1 MSSMNY
7 HDFCHDITMILPWIA
22 WFKANIPTSPWAEW
36 SWPSYVARHCR
47 PCDAGVIGARQG
59 PRRPQDL
66 ELTWFPWTFPMIP
79 HCFPGCFSY
88 FCFPKFDFLVGFLI
102 LFLLVLLVTSWRNPS
117 CNLQVVCWF
126 LSSDGKAEK
135 CPVSY
140 SNGSPLGR
148 TSNMCFDH
156 QQMGNYT
163 GFHGTISINKWGFT
177 WDYMGFNGA

>member
-1 MSSMNY
+1 MNY
-7 HDFCHDITMILPWIA
+7 HDLPWYCHDITMNWLVLLP
-22 WFKANIPTSPWAEW
+22 NIPTYPMGRVV
-36 SWPSYVARHCR
+36 VARHCR

-66 ELTWFPWTFPMIP
+66 ETTWFPWISYWFPGW
-79 HCFPGCFSY
+79 FPGCF
-88 FCFPKFDFLVGFLI
+88 PNFDFLVVFLI
-102 LFLLVLLVTSWRNPS
+102 LFLLVVLVTSCQS
-117 CNLQVVCWF
+117 LLFLQVVCWF

-148 TSNMCFDH
+148 HWTSNMWFDH

-163 GFHGTISINKWGFT
+163 GFHGTISINKWGIT
-177 WDYMGFNGA
+177 WDYMGFNGT